1 MKENIENCYKKL
13 SLAIIM
19 RACKDY
25 VDAKK
30 NNNQKELKNIKK
42 FFRSNWFRDLS
53 VGIDGETLIKKLDS
67 IDKMDMY
74 MVL

>member
-1 MKENIENCYKKL
+1 MKEKIENCYKKL
-13 SLAIIM
+13 ALAIIE

-53 VGIDGETLIKKLDS
+53 VGIDGETLIKRLES
-67 IDKMDMY
+67 IDKIEKY

>member
-1 MKENIENCYKKL
+1 MKENIENCYKNL
-13 SLAIIM
+13 ALAIIE

-30 NNNQKELKNIKK
+30 YNNQKELKNIKK

-53 VGIDGETLIKKLDS
+53 VGINEETLIKRLES
-67 IDKMDMY
+67 IDKI
-74 MVL
+74 